1 VAPEQAFHLARSEHR
16 RRRQLL
22 YFYELFCANKQQRRP
37 KLMHVHMSAQ
47 ITPEKEEPAAEAQQ
61 KFFVRQSWVQNRSFV
76 PVYFFIKLPGALAG
90 KDDCSAEFCTHKRH
104 TERGYS
110 ACTTT
115 HLHAICRR
123 CRHVN
128 LKWRGIIRFGQA
140 AKPAELPGFKIF
152 HKAAAAL
159 AYRAEK

>member
-61 KFFVRQSWVQNRSFV
+61 KFFVRQS
-76 PVYFFIKLPGALAG
+76 
-90 KDDCSAEFCTHKRH
+90 
-104 TERGYS
+104 
-110 ACTTT
+110 
-115 HLHAICRR
+115 
-123 CRHVN
+123 
-128 LKWRGIIRFGQA
+128 
-140 AKPAELPGFKIF
+140 
-152 HKAAAAL
+152 
-159 AYRAEK
+159 